1 MKVGLVLEGGGM
13 RGLYTAGVLDAFLEA
28 GIKVDGVVSVSAGAL
43 FGVNYL
49 STSLKEPFATTSV
62 LWETVAI

>member
-13 RGLYTAGVLDAFLEA
+13 RGLYTAGVLEHFLVL
-28 GIKVDGVVSVSAGAL
+28 ITFL
-43 FGVNYL
+43 
-49 STSLKEPFATTSV
+49 TSPKEPFATTSV